1 LRGAG
6 VKPSVTQRPTKLAA
20 IIWLIVAMPCSWSA
34 ANEPAAL
41 DAAYAPSLEPANFQV
56 PAVDAIPP
64 LPPQTVLPIPPQSE
78 TYIPPQIPAAVP
90 VPTPTQTPTPLL
102 DEGAVEEEL
111 TLPGGATS
119 PVAERRGVR
128 PYGGG
133 HPDDWPWGCNGSPFR
148 TGPGFCDTWEVGC
161 RWDVAVDGIVM
172 RREDADLAA
181 LEARMRAMDPTGRP
195 PAAPPDDP
203 TGTVGLVPALE
214 QFDYGVGG
222 RVWMTSK
229 LPKSLWQMHFGYEGV
244 EEWDAS
250 IVFPKLSVNIDD
262 LVPPGGNLPNG
273 PIDAAFE
280 QRRLHY
286 RSSLHAAELN
296 FVRECGGVV
305 RPYCGVRYIKFDDEI
320 NDFFDQQVAPPL
332 PTQVP
337 AVGVPPLFPP
347 VGPVITT
354 DRVNLF
360 DIENNLIG
368 FQIGARHDLWRPTRR
383 LAIEGFVNTG
393 VYYNRIKY
401 TNIMGVFTTQEY
413 GDNVNTPLAG
423 LPGEDSTENLVES
436 RLDFSDVVNN
446 DVREY
451 DEISYV
457 TEASISGVC
466 RINKCWALKAGY
478 QAMFISNVHLAEDAY
493 LGNDLE
499 ARSLFFHGW
508 HAGVEHRR

>member
-1 LRGAG
+1 
-6 VKPSVTQRPTKLAA
+6 
-20 IIWLIVAMPCSWSA
+20 
-34 ANEPAAL
+34 
-41 DAAYAPSLEPANFQV
+41 
-56 PAVDAIPP
+56 
-64 LPPQTVLPIPPQSE
+64 
-78 TYIPPQIPAAVP
+78 
-90 VPTPTQTPTPLL
+90 
-102 DEGAVEEEL
+102 
-111 TLPGGATS
+111 
-119 PVAERRGVR
+119 
-128 PYGGG
+128 
-133 HPDDWPWGCNGSPFR
+133 
-148 TGPGFCDTWEVGC
+148 
-161 RWDVAVDGIVM
+161 
-172 RREDADLAA
+172 
-181 LEARMRAMDPTGRP
+181 
-195 PAAPPDDP
+195 
-203 TGTVGLVPALE
+203 
-214 QFDYGVGG
+214 
-222 RVWMTSK
+222 
-229 LPKSLWQMHFGYEGV
+229 MHFGYEGI

-250 IVFPKLSVNIDD
+250 VVFPKLSVNIDD

-273 PIDAAFE
+273 PADAAFE

-296 FVRECGGVV
+296 FVRDCDGVV

-320 NDFFDQQVAPPL
+320 NDLFDQEVAPPL

-337 AVGVPPLFPP
+337 AAGAPPLFPP

-354 DRVNLF
+354 DRLNLF

-368 FQIGARHDLWRPTRR
+368 FQIGARHDLWRPNRR
-383 LAIEGFVNTG
+383 LAIEGFFNTG

-401 TNIMGVFTTQEY
+401 TNLMGIFTTQEY

-423 LPGEDSTENLVES
+423 LPGADGTDNLVES

-478 QAMFISNVHLAEDAY
+478 QAMFINNVHLAEDAY
-493 LGNDLE
+493 LGTDLE
-499 ARSLFFHGW
+499 GRSLFFHGW